1 MDQQP
6 ESTELLKTYFPSL
19 TEGQLQQYDKLV
31 TLFIEWNEK
40 VNLISRK
47 DIDHLISRHILHS
60 LAIVMAIRFDPGA
73 RVMDIGTG
81 GGFPGI
87 PLAIYY
93 PEVKFTLVDSIEKKI
108 KVVKDLVEQL
118 GLQNVTVIRG
128 RAEEQAIQVDYVVSR
143 AVAPMNDLV
152 TWSKKQCISGQKG
165 SLPNGW
171 VVLKGGDLKEE
182 LFDFRKIVELNPIR
196 EYFKDEFFDTK
207 QVVYLPRQ
215 VL

>member
-6 ESTELLKTYFPSL
+6 ESTQLLKNYFPSIS
-19 TEGQLQQYDKLV
+19 EEQLMQYDKLV

-60 LAIVMAIRFDPGA
+60 LAIAKAISFDSGA

-87 PLAIYY
+87 PLAIFY
-93 PEVKFTLVDSIEKKI
+93 PEVKFTLIDSIEKKI
-108 KVVKDLVEQL
+108 KVVKDLVGQL

-128 RAEEQAIQVDYVVSR
+128 RAEEQSILVDYVVSR

-152 TWSKKQCISGQKG
+152 KWALKQCVSGQKG

-171 VVLKGGDLKEE
+171 VVLKGGDMKEE
-182 LFDFRKIVELNPIR
+182 LYDFRKIVELNPIR